1 MKLAFIDQHCL
12 KPSPT
17 NMRAAKK
24 RRAPIDSL
32 LPLIRARGVLTPLL
46 VRPNGAPDQ
55 FEIVAGLRRFGC
67 AQVVAQESGTAE
79 PLPCAIIEPGDDAAA
94 LEASIMENEHEAPDE
109 VTRWESYSALVRQ
122 GRSVEDIATRFGLPD
137 LSVKRA
143 LALGNLMP
151 RIRDLYRDAKIKPD
165 SVRHL
170 TLATKA
176 QQRDWLA
183 LWDDK
188 EADAPIGWQLKNWL
202 FGGTTIA
209 TKYALFDV
217 EGHDGVI
224 VADLFGEDAYFADKH
239 RFWTAQ
245 NAAIDARSA
254 AYLEAGWTDVVIVPP
269 GERFAEYE
277 HEHCPKRKGGRVYID
292 VRDNGE
298 VVFHE
303 GYVTDKEARKLRK
316 GEAVAAGDKPTR
328 PELSSSLQCYVDLH
342 RHAAIRVELLD
353 HPMVALRLMVA
364 HVIAQSPYW
373 KVEADPRSARNE
385 AVAKSADEAP
395 AEYVFGERRKG
406 ALAVLGLDP
415 EDRQITKGYPYDRD
429 GAAIFSRLLALNDAE
444 VFDILAV
451 VMGETLASGS
461 VFAEAVGTQIG
472 VDMANWWEADDAL
485 FELIRDREVML
496 AIVGEVAGP
505 KIAQANT
512 SEKAKTLKTIV
523 RNHLGGV
530 DGRKKVEGWVPRW
543 MRFAPSAYTKRGG
556 VGTVKAHA
564 RIGAVPVEPAPQP
577 DPDKGVEP
585 VSAPQPDSLG
595 EPALAA

>member
-46 VRPNGAPDQ
+46 VRPNGAPDE

-67 AQVVAQESGTAE
+67 AQVVAGETGTAE

-94 LEASIMENEHEAPDE
+94 LEASIMENAHETPDE
-109 VTRWESYSALVRQ
+109 VTRFESFTALVRE
-122 GRSVEDIATRFGLPD
+122 GRSIEDIATRFGLPD
-137 LSVKRA
+137 LMVKRA

-165 SVRHL
+165 TVRHL

-183 LWDDK
+183 LWDDP
-188 EADAPIGWQLKNWL
+188 EAHTPTGWQLKNWL

-209 TKYALFDV
+209 TKQALFEV
-217 EGHDGVI
+217 EAYDGAI
-224 VADLFGEDAYFADKH
+224 VADLFGEDAYFADKE

-245 NAAIDARSA
+245 NAAIEARSA
-254 AYLEAGWTDVVIVPP
+254 AYMDAGWTEVVIVPP
-269 GERFAEYE
+269 EERFAEYE

-292 VRDNGE
+292 VRDSGE

-303 GYVTDKEARKLRK
+303 GYVTAKEARRLRK
-316 GEAVAAGDKPTR
+316 SEEVASGDKPIR

-342 RHAAIRVELLD
+342 RHAAIRAELLD

-364 HVIAQSPYW
+364 HAIAQSHLW
-373 KVEADPRSARNE
+373 KIEAEPRSTRNE
-385 AVAKSADEAP
+385 AVAKSAAEAP
-395 AEYVFGERRKG
+395 AEFVFGERRKA
-406 ALAVLGLDP
+406 ALALLGLDP
-415 EDRQITKGYPYDRD
+415 EERRITKGYPYSRD
-429 GAAIFSRLLALNDAE
+429 GAAIFARLLSLDE
-444 VFDILAV
+444 TQVLDILSV
-451 VMGETLASGS
+451 VMGETLASGG
-461 VFAEAVGTQIG
+461 VFAEAVGTQIA
-472 VDMANWWEADDAL
+472 VDMSNWWEADDAL
-485 FELIRDREVML
+485 FDLIRDREVML
-496 AIVGEVAGP
+496 AIVKEVAGP
-505 KIAQANT
+505 KIAQANA

-523 RNHLGGV
+523 RNYLDGA
-530 DGRKKVEGWVPRW
+530 DGRAKVEGWVPRW

-556 VGTVKAHA
+556 VATVKAHA
-564 RIGAVPVEPAPQP
+564 KIGPLPVQPAAPSEPEPDASQAPEAVADAPA
-577 DPDKGVEP
+577 
-585 VSAPQPDSLG
+585 AA
-595 EPALAA
+595 ALAA